1 MGRVLMST
9 AIQKALATA
18 RSGTSQALSL
28 LDDTMLAMIMGQNPL
43 PKILDALCSDIEK
56 HHLGMMCSV
65 LLLDGDGVT
74 LRHGAAPSFPPEY
87 CRSIDGVKIGPRAGS
102 CGTAVYRKQ
111 PVVVSDIATD
121 PL

>member
-1 MGRVLMST
+1 MRDNYSRCSQYRAGSLSSKRILVTPVTWWLRLCTTKMGRVLMST

-74 LRHGAAPSFPPEY
+74 LRHGAAPSFPPE
-87 CRSIDGVKIGPRAGS
+87 
-102 CGTAVYRKQ
+102 
-111 PVVVSDIATD
+111 
-121 PL
+121 